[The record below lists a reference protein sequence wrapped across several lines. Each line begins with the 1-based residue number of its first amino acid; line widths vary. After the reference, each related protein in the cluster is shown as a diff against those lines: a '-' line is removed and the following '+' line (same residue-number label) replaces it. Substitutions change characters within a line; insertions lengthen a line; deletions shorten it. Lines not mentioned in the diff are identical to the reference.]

1 MGIGKINFSLPSFN
15 PQKENKNKP
24 LANLNEP
31 IKDTFSFSK
40 KKLSPIDIAANEV
53 ASMKDADGNKR
64 FSEAEVTDFK
74 LAMSVDCIDVDT
86 IKTFKDNTNFNMDDM
101 KSVHAMHRDTKD
113 NKFYDKVNDAI
124 AKMPNQKPD
133 HFEQNKFEP
142 KKEFSLQVLKK
153 DMNKLDEAVNKNH
166 PLGYSYKFDAKTG
179 DIIEK
184 ASRDTGFDEVNGED
198 EFTMTSTTKDLRNN
212 TVTTNKSYY
221 DRNEDEFVLVKQTV
235 VKNDKNGKPLRKE
248 VTTPSEIKGVFDVK
262 YTYANGKTKQISKA
276 TVDKKTGIQTIKK
289 DMKSENGTRTQFLY
303 EDDPQ
308 GNRIVDY
315 KITNKDGKILMSNSQ
330 SFEVVNENHFISAKN
345 GYKYEITTDDKKLT
359 VKDIHHDKETS
370 IDFKKTCKG
379 DRKELINLL
388 KKVPGEELFET
399 VDSIK
404 KLTGKK
410 NVLDSYFNPVTKNIN
425 MGDDLFVFLHELG
438 HAKDAQNQKGFMNKL
453 VGSGRMFTNNED
465 IQKTFFKERE
475 TFNKYHSDEER
486 EHISYFT
493 QAKGHYQGELGGLA
507 EVVAETNAVTNTFTD
522 SKVSCLGQRAQYL
535 QQHFP
540 ETIAKIRD
548 AMNWKDDLDAIEYYG
563 T

>member
-1 MGIGKINFSLPSFN
+1 MGIGKINFSIPTFN

-40 KKLSPIDIAANEV
+40 KKSSPIDIAANEV
-53 ASMKDADGNKR
+53 AQMKDADGNKR

-74 LAMSVDCIDVDT
+74 LAMSVNCIDVDT
-86 IKTFKDNTNFNMDDM
+86 INTFKDNTNFNMNDM
-101 KSVHAMHRDTKD
+101 KVVYAMRRDLKD
-113 NKFYDKVNDAI
+113 DKFYDKVNDAI

-133 HFEQNKFEP
+133 
-142 KKEFSLQVLKK
+142 
-153 DMNKLDEAVNKNH
+153 
-166 PLGYSYKFDAKTG
+166 KFDAKTG
-179 DIIEK
+179 DVIAK
-184 ASRDTGFDEVNGED
+184 TSRDTDFDKVNDKD
-198 EFTMTSTTKDLRNN
+198 EFIMKSTTKDLKNN

-221 DRNEDEFVLVKQTV
+221 DKDESDFVLVEQKV
-235 VKNDKNGKPLRKE
+235 IKNDKNGKMLREE
-248 VTTPSEIKGVFDVK
+248 VTTPSEIKGAFDVK
-262 YTYANGKTKQISKA
+262 YTYANGKTKQIAKA

-315 KITNKDGKILMSNSQ
+315 KITDKNGKILMSNSQ
-330 SFEVVNENHFISAKN
+330 SFEVVDKNHFISSKN
-345 GYKYEITTDDKKLT
+345 GYKYDITTDDENLT
-359 VKDIHHDKETS
+359 VKDLHHNTETS
-370 IDFKKTCKG
+370 INFKKKCKG
-379 DRKELINLL
+379 NKEELINLL

-404 KLTGKK
+404 KMTGKK
-410 NVLDSYFNPVTKNIN
+410 NVLESYFNPVTKNIN
-425 MGDDLFVFLHELG
+425 IGDDLFVFLHELG
-438 HAKDAQNQKGFMNKL
+438 HAKDAQNQKGFFNKL
-453 VGSGRMFTNNED
+453 VGDGRIFTNDKD

-475 TFNKYHSDEER
+475 TFNKYHSDDER
-486 EHISYFT
+486 EHVSYFT
-493 QAKGHYQGELGGLA
+493 QAKGHYQGQLGGLA

-522 SKVSCLGQRAQYL
+522 GKVSCLGPRAQYL

-548 AMNWKDDLDAIEYYG
+548 AMNWKDDIAAIEYYG